1 VKIII
6 KTDGIAA
13 VAGEIQALNAQL
25 LPKASMGLAR
35 GLQQAVSIAQ
45 TKFLSGPR
53 PQRLDKVTGR
63 LLNSIT
69 HRVVATETGLL
80 GMIGTNIPY
89 AAYHELGF
97 KGTVNVK
104 AHTRSVSELHEG
116 RVVDTRRPIRDRAG
130 RFIAYKETR
139 TQSAERN
146 GTISVSQQVRAHTRT
161 VNYAGRPFLRP
172 ALIETLPLIV
182 RQIREAVATP

>member
-1 VKIII
+1 MKIIV
-6 KTDGIAA
+6 KADGIAT
-13 VAGEIQALNAQL
+13 VIGEIQALNASL
-25 LPKASMGLAR
+25 LPKAAQGLAR
-35 GLQQAVSIAQ
+35 GLQHAVSIAQ

-89 AAYHELGF
+89 AAFHELGF
-97 KGTVNVK
+97 KGTINVK
-104 AHTRSVSELHEG
+104 AHTRTVAELHEG
-116 RVVDTRRPIRDRAG
+116 RAVDSRRPIRDRAG
-130 RFIAYKETR
+130 NLVGYKETR
-139 TQSAERN
+139 TQSAARV
-146 GTISVSQQVRAHTRT
+146 GTVSMTQQVRAHTRT

-172 ALIETLPLIV
+172 ALNETLPLIV
-182 RQIREAVATP
+182 RQIREAVAQ

>member
-1 VKIII
+1 MTIII
-6 KTDGIAA
+6 KTGGIGT
-13 VAGEIQALNAQL
+13 VVEEIQALNARL
-25 LPKASMGLAR
+25 LPKAANGLSR

-45 TKFLSGPR
+45 TKYLSGPR

-69 HRVVATETGLL
+69 HRVVATETGVL

-104 AHTRSVSELHEG
+104 AHTRTVAELHEG
-116 RVVDTRRPIRDRAG
+116 LAVDSRRPIRDRAG
-130 RFIAYKETR
+130 NLVGYKETR
-139 TQSAERN
+139 TQSAARF
-146 GTISVSQQVRAHTRT
+146 GTISTSQQVRAHTRT

-182 RQIREAVATP
+182 RQIREAVATA